1 MESVKILDELDLRK
15 HIAFMLNNQFNVNIN
30 VDVIWLD
37 MRPKQMKH
45 SYSYYIGI
53 KLGSRLPVKPVLV
66 ILDPVTITISYVK
79 KNTKGGYEFN
89 EVINIMSYVDATE
102 FSMEESEQ
110 K

>member
-1 MESVKILDELDLRK
+1 MEQEKILDVVDLRK
-15 HIAFMLNNQFNVNIN
+15 HIAFMLNNRFDVNISA
-30 VDVIWLD
+30 DDIWLD
-37 MRPKQMKH
+37 MRPKQMKY

-53 KLGSRLPVKPVLV
+53 KLGSRLQVKPVLV

-89 EVINIMSYVDATE
+89 VVMNILSYIDATE